1 MPSVEMDVQPCLV
14 GAVHPPL
21 SMQRCAVLPLL
32 RLEHDAAVV
41 KEPNAVPLLSMDP
54 PEAVRVLASVDS
66 RLNADRDGLAREG
79 LGLCQFQAGCGA

>member
-21 SMQRCAVLPLL
+21 SMKRCGVLRLL

-54 PEAVRVLASVDS
+54 PEAVNEVEDDHDQNESGCASME
-66 RLNADRDGLAREG
+66 L
-79 LGLCQFQAGCGA
+79 